1 MHSGSSGWCTCFPCK
16 LLRVMSFQQRLQF
29 LRLFAVGHRNG
40 SGLPEERQH
49 GALLPEAGVGSDQVL
64 PGGDDESGG
73 Q

>member
-1 MHSGSSGWCTCFPCK
+1 
-16 LLRVMSFQQRLQF
+16 MSFQQRLQF